1 VLLYHVVQD
10 NLSAFELMG
19 LGSVAT
25 AQGGE
30 VAISVDAGQIVL
42 NGTSTV
48 TITNVLGSNGI
59 VHVVNAVLVPPA

>member
-1 VLLYHVVQD
+1 VIED
-10 NLSAFELMG
+10 NLGGFELMG
-19 LGSVAT
+19 LESVAT

-48 TITNVLGSNGI
+48 TISNVLGSNGV
-59 VHVVNAVLVPPA
+59 VHVVNAVLLPPA

>member
-1 VLLYHVVQD
+1 VVQD
-10 NLSAFELMG
+10 NLSAFELTG

-30 VAISVDAGQIVL
+30 VAITVDAGQIVL
-42 NGTSTV
+42 NGISTV
-48 TITNVLGSNGI
+48 TISNVAGSNGV